1 MSHET
6 SAPPDQSPGMTRPP
20 ALRRVLEST
29 RYLAAIGSVIAL
41 VVCAATFAWAGGK
54 AVQFFAAVTS
64 RTGPRED
71 ALVYLFESIDTILAG
86 VVLLQVGLGLWEL
99 CVGDLALPESLAT
112 RTFDELEAKVA
123 GTLVLVLVVRFLE
136 ELVQDPEPQQLL
148 ATGIA
153 VTLVGGLLVLFMR
166 WRH

>member
-1 MSHET
+1 MF
-6 SAPPDQSPGMTRPP
+6 
-20 ALRRVLEST
+20 
-29 RYLAAIGSVIAL
+29 SVI
-41 VVCAATFAWAGGK
+41 TDP
-54 AVQFFAAVTS
+54 S
-64 RTGPRED
+64 RQPNQVGVSGHLHRVPDTPR
-71 ALVYLFESIDTILAG
+71 FNTILAG

-112 RTFDELEAKVA
+112 HTFDELEAKVP

-153 VTLVGGLLVLFMR
+153 VTLVGGLLVLVMR